1 MPSNLI
7 ANRPRIGYVLPV
19 RFDGDRVV
27 DKSEPS
33 DFLRLDGQCSAL
45 FFFFFLFS
53 SLKNHFPLLVEE
65 GRQMERPF
73 LLRIWSGLGRTNN
86 FVSCSSCRFLSFLE
100 EEDDDMN
107 RWQVDRPAVFHR
119 CRVEIVRWLTNGRV
133 RLTYE
138 SINDVRPKTEMRFKF
153 RVRLR
158 KWFEKLAANYDQH
171 LEGNLARSSKLPGAE
186 KMMVSSARAIT
197 NPDLCIVRNLWTNPS
212 L

>member
-1 MPSNLI
+1 
-7 ANRPRIGYVLPV
+7 
-19 RFDGDRVV
+19 
-27 DKSEPS
+27 
-33 DFLRLDGQCSAL
+33 
-45 FFFFFLFS
+45 
-53 SLKNHFPLLVEE
+53 
-65 GRQMERPF
+65 MERPF

-171 LEGNLARSSKLPGAE
+171 LGKVTWLARLNYLARRKWWCQ
-186 KMMVSSARAIT
+186 ARALLPTRICVSYGIYGQIHRCNEMAARLELT
-197 NPDLCIVRNLWTNPS
+197 DMFCLSEEFIREARWFRQRSCGNIRINGHQS
-212 L
+212 